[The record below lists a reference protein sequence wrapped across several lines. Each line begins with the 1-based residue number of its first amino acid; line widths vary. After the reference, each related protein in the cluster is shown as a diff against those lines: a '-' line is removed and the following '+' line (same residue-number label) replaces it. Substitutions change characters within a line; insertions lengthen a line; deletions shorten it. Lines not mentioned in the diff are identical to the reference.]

1 MNTSMGAH
9 KMPSQKDTIQ
19 TDQIKTVLGFEQES
33 RSFWEKYRRI
43 IWGTIIGATLFV
55 GFMLW
60 GFGANNPSTQYK
72 TESATSGNLTILV
85 TATGKLRPTNTV
97 DISSELSGTIRKVL
111 VDYNSNVTRS
121 QVLAELDTD
130 RLEASVASS
139 VAKLLATK
147 AKVRNAEAT
156 VIEKKLAYER
166 ALELFNKKVGS
177 ANNLEVSKAA
187 YERALAGV
195 QSAEADVAAMDA
207 DLRLNKINLA
217 KSCICSPINGIVLKR
232 NVEPGQTVASSL
244 QAPVLF
250 TIAEDLTKM
259 EVQVDVDE
267 ADVGKVSP
275 GQRATFTVD
284 AYPNKEFTARIRELY
299 FGSEIVQGVV
309 TYKAILTTNNS
320 SLLLRPGMT
329 ATAEIVVQEVENS
342 INIPNAALRFSPA
355 TTSGSTDKRSFIQK
369 LLPGR
374 PSLRPP
380 SVRLADGPERKIWVL
395 EDGQAQEMV
404 VTIGVSDGRQTQ
416 IVKGDIKP
424 GQNVIVDTSSTG
436 K

>member
-1 MNTSMGAH
+1 MQ
-9 KMPSQKDTIQ
+9 SQQDTIQ
-19 TDQIKTVLGFEQES
+19 TDEIKTVLGLGQES
-33 RSFWEKYRRI
+33 RSFWGKYRRA
-43 IWGTIIGATLFV
+43 IWGGIIGAVLIA
-55 GFMLW
+55 GYMLW
-60 GFGANNPSTQYK
+60 GSGANDPAAQYK
-72 TESATSGNLTILV
+72 TAPVIRGNLTVIV
-85 TATGKLRPTNTV
+85 TATGKLQPTNTV

-111 VDYNSNVTRS
+111 VDYNSKVTVK

-156 VIEKKLAYER
+156 ATEKKLAYER
-166 ALELFNKKVGS
+166 ALELFNRKVGS
-177 ANNLEVSKAA
+177 ANNLEISKAA

-207 DLRLNKINLA
+207 DVRLNKINLA
-217 KSCICSPINGIVLKR
+217 KTCICSPINGIVLKR

-250 TIAEDLTKM
+250 TIAEDLSKM

-267 ADVGKVSP
+267 ADVGKVSS
-275 GQRATFTVD
+275 GQKAIFSVD
-284 AYPNKEFTARIRELY
+284 AYPDKIFTARIRELY

-309 TYKAILTTNNS
+309 TYKAVLTTDNS

-342 INIPNAALRFSPA
+342 INVPNAALRFSPTA
-355 TTSGSTDKRSFIQK
+355 SSGSTDKRSFIQK

-380 SVRLADGPERKIWVL
+380 SARLADGPERSVWVL
-395 EDGQAQEMV
+395 EDGQPQEV
-404 VTIGVSDGRQTQ
+404 AVTIGVSDGRQTQ

-424 GQNVIVDTSSTG
+424 GQNVIVDTSATS